1 MENSAKWHFQRNL
14 QHFALAPFIGSC
26 PGNLPLPSGIKTRM
40 RNRKRLQ
47 PTILAE
53 IRIPIAYLSFSGFL
67 PQEKD
72 SFRKKALLK
81 NSLIL
86 SMCLKKAIFRDILW
100 DFIILRHYPIMKTY
114 TRLVIFSLAALL
126 SFVGIIASAVFYAEL
141 QHCKSLQNNSAF
153 LLVAASQM
161 QSDDVEFPS
170 YNYDTVSRT
179 LNRTTGTRLSHPVR
193 PTVLLKQTRLLTDSL
208 STRTSFAPPTNA
220 RLQLRTWL
228 SPRLKARA
236 DPSAAQHFSVA

>member
-1 MENSAKWHFQRNL
+1 MRQFRSQKENSAKWHFQRNL

-81 NSLIL
+81 KLAYPLHVLEKSNFQRYIMGFYNTKAL
-86 SMCLKKAIFRDILW
+86 SYHENLHAARYF
-100 DFIILRHYPIMKTY
+100 
-114 TRLVIFSLAALL
+114 FSC
-126 SFVGIIASAVFYAEL
+126 GPAVFCRDHCICRILCRASTL
-141 QHCKSLQNNSAF
+141 QKSSEQLCLSA
-153 LLVAASQM
+153 
-161 QSDDVEFPS
+161 
-170 YNYDTVSRT
+170 R
-179 LNRTTGTRLSHPVR
+179 RRLSDAIR
-193 PTVLLKQTRLLTDSL
+193 R
-208 STRTSFAPPTNA
+208 R
-220 RLQLRTWL
+220 
-228 SPRLKARA
+228 
-236 DPSAAQHFSVA
+236 